1 MRANLLPDFLIIGAG
16 KCGTT
21 SVDNYLKQHPSIY
34 VTNVK
39 EPNFFGYELIKPE
52 DFPDKSKLKHY
63 YDSVTDLESY
73 QALFS
78 EAQPDQLL
86 GETSNT
92 YLYHDRAPE
101 RIRHY
106 VPNVKMAAIFR
117 QPAERLYSRFL
128 HLARV
133 NELPTKKFESV
144 LDKNS
149 IWWTR
154 NDLIKEGFYYKN
166 LVRFFDYFPKDQIKT
181 YLFEDLK
188 NNPQEVMQ
196 NITDH
201 IGADSSFE
209 FDFSVQYN
217 RSGFIKNKFYDRMVG
232 HNSII
237 KNGIKSLIP
246 SKAYSKLQRSPWI
259 RKKFTDIKNKN
270 LSRPPLHPDL
280 KKKVTEFYA
289 KDIQQLSKLIN
300 RDLDHWLVC

>member
-1 MRANLLPDFLIIGAG
+1 MKANLLPDFLIIGAG

-52 DFPDKSKLKHY
+52 DFEDKSKLKHY
-63 YDSVTDLESY
+63 YDSVTDLKSY

-78 EAQPDQLL
+78 QAKADQLR

-101 RIRHY
+101 RIRYY

-117 QPAERLYSRFL
+117 QPAERLYSRYL
-128 HLARV
+128 HLARE
-133 NELPTKKFESV
+133 NKLPTKSFDGV

-149 IWWTR
+149 IWWER
-154 NDLIKEGFYYKN
+154 NDLMKEGFYYKN
-166 LVRFFDYFPKDQIKT
+166 LIRFFDYFPKDQIKT
-181 YLFEDLK
+181 YLFEDL
-188 NNPQEVMQ
+188 NGNPQQVMQ
-196 NITDH
+196 DITHH

-209 FDFSVQYN
+209 YDFSIQYN
-217 RSGFIKNKFYDRMVG
+217 KSGFIKNKFYDKMVG
-232 HNSII
+232 HNSVI
-237 KNGIKSLIP
+237 KNSIRSLMP
-246 SKAYSKLQRSPWI
+246 EKAYSKLQNSPWV

-270 LSRPPLHPDL
+270 LARPKLDPEL
-280 KKKVTEFYA
+280 KKRVTEFYA
-289 KDIQQLSKLIN
+289 DDIQKLSKLIN
-300 RDLDHWLVC
+300 RNLDHWLA